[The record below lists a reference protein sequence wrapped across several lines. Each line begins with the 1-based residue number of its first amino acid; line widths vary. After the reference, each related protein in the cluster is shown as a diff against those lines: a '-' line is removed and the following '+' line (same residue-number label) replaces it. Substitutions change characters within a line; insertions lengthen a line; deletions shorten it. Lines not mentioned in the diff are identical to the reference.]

1 MSVTSH
7 ERPGVYSTYTA
18 SSVINGRSGGKA
30 VGLAALHT
38 GSTGGEVVRLTRWE
52 EAAEAFGAEDEIS
65 ELVRLL
71 LLNGA
76 SSVAAAPVPD
86 GDGYGDAFA
95 ALEKEEDVKVVVCD
109 SADLTVQQ
117 ALRDSVAAAS
127 KARRERIAVVGGGPE
142 ETVSQLTQ
150 RAAGLNSERVVLTA
164 PALEGGSGAR
174 VAAAVAGAIA
184 GESDPALP
192 LGGAELLGLGA
203 LELLYS
209 DSEVDLLVQGGV
221 TPVETVAGQTSVI
234 RGATTRT
241 KTGEAAD
248 ATWRELTTI
257 LIVDEVIPGIR
268 DSLRSRFTRSKN
280 TAQTREAI
288 RSQVVLE
295 LEDRLRR
302 EIITG
307 YEGVTAQALEED
319 PTVCLVEFAFSV
331 AHGLSQIWLSA
342 HITV

>member
-1 MSVTSH
+1 MSLTNH

-18 SSVINGRSGGKA
+18 SSVVSGRSGGKV
-30 VGLAALHT
+30 VGLAALYADGT
-38 GSTGGEVVRLTRWE
+38 AGEVIRLTRWE
-52 EAAEAFGAEDEIS
+52 EAGEKFGQDETIT
-65 ELVRLL
+65 ELIRLI

-76 SSVAAAPVPD
+76 SAVAAAPAPTEED
-86 GDGYGDAFA
+86 YEDAFA

-109 SADLTVQQ
+109 STVLTVQQ

-127 KARRERIAVVGGGPE
+127 QARKERIGVVGGGAD
-142 ETVSQLTQ
+142 ETVSALTT
-150 RAAGLNSERVVLTA
+150 RAQGLNSERMVLAA
-164 PALEGGSGAR
+164 PAVEGSTGAQT
-174 VAAAVAGAIA
+174 AAALAGAIA

-192 LGGAELLGLGA
+192 LGGAQLLGLGT
-203 LELLYS
+203 LETQYN
-209 DSEVDLLVQGGV
+209 DSEIDLLVQGGV
-221 TPVETVAGQTSVI
+221 TPVETVAGVTSVV
-234 RGATTRT
+234 RGITTRT

-257 LIVDEVIPGIR
+257 LIVDDVIPGIR

-280 TAQTREAI
+280 TEQTRGAI

-295 LEDRLRR
+295 LENRLSR

-307 YEGVTAQALEED
+307 YDGVTAEPLEED
-319 PTVCLVEFAFSV
+319 PTVCLVEFSFSV
-331 AHGLSQIWLSA
+331 AHGLNQIWLSA

>member
-18 SSVINGRSGGKA
+18 SSVVNGRSGGKA

-52 EAAEAFGAEDEIS
+52 EAAEAFGAEEEIS

-164 PALEGGSGAR
+164 PALEGGSGAG
-174 VAAAVAGAIA
+174 VAAAR
-184 GESDPALP
+184 SALT
-192 LGGAELLGLGA
+192 
-203 LELLYS
+203 S
-209 DSEVDLLVQGGV
+209 GV
-221 TPVETVAGQTSVI
+221 GWITSLTMFS
-234 RGATTRT
+234 ATT
-241 KTGEAAD
+241 TG
-248 ATWRELTTI
+248 
-257 LIVDEVIPGIR
+257 VPGTR
-268 DSLRSRFTRSKN
+268 WGANASMSARS
-280 TAQTREAI
+280 TAIQPR
-288 RSQVVLE
+288 VV
-295 LEDRLRR
+295 
-302 EIITG
+302 
-307 YEGVTAQALEED
+307 
-319 PTVCLVEFAFSV
+319 
-331 AHGLSQIWLSA
+331 WLA
-342 HITV
+342 MGRPLL